1 MRNDP
6 RNLRKP
12 TRQTNQDLW
21 LQAGMVVVVILVGFW
36 LVGDLLSRGDP
47 VPGLVRELA
56 EYSEYSI
63 IVDDVQDGF
72 LRNRMSLTSSFQ
84 VTEPIGENPEDG
96 EPAQFDERVD
106 TYSISDRLVDR
117 YERSIGMV
125 VAAKNADGTLTGY
138 DQSHPPYYQH
148 VGRSQYGSF
157 GPGGF
162 WIFYGQYAFMSAAL
176 GGHRINRGDY
186 DSYVGSRN
194 RGQAYYGPQTG
205 GRPTFGAN
213 GTSTATTRPSFSQR
227 YQAKQSR
234 FQARAASRAASG
246 GRSLGK

>member
-6 RNLRKP
+6 RNLRTP
-12 TRQTNQDLW
+12 TRQTKQDFW

-36 LVGDLLSRGDP
+36 LVGGWLSRGDP

-72 LRNRMSLTSSFQ
+72 LRNRMSLKSSFQ
-84 VTEPIGENPEDG
+84 VTEPVGENPDEG
-96 EPAQFDERVD
+96 EAAQFDERVD

-186 DSYVGSRN
+186 DSYAGSRN
-194 RGQAYYGPQTG
+194 RGQPYYGPQTG

-227 YQAKQSR
+227 FQAKQSR
-234 FQARAASRAASG
+234 FQARAAGRAASG

>member
-1 MRNDP
+1 M
-6 RNLRKP
+6 
-12 TRQTNQDLW
+12 
-21 LQAGMVVVVILVGFW
+21 
-36 LVGDLLSRGDP
+36 
-47 VPGLVRELA
+47 RELA

-157 GPGGF
+157 GP
-162 WIFYGQYAFMSAAL
+162 AVS
-176 GGHRINRGDY
+176 
-186 DSYVGSRN
+186 GSF
-194 RGQAYYGPQTG
+194 TG
-205 GRPTFGAN
+205 
-213 GTSTATTRPSFSQR
+213 ST
-227 YQAKQSR
+227 
-234 FQARAASRAASG
+234 
-246 GRSLGK
+246 RS

>member
-1 MRNDP
+1 M
-6 RNLRKP
+6 P
-12 TRQTNQDLW
+12 TRQTSEERWIL
-21 LQAGMVVVVILVGFW
+21 AGVVVVVILVGFW
-36 LVGDLLSRGDP
+36 MVGGLLSRRDP
-47 VPGLVRELA
+47 VPELVRELA
-56 EYSEYSI
+56 GYSEYSI
-63 IVDDVQDGF
+63 IVDDVNDGF
-72 LRNRMSLTSSFQ
+72 LRNSMTLKSSFQ
-84 VTEPIGENPEDG
+84 VTEPVGENPDDG
-96 EPAQFDERVD
+96 EAAQFDEQLN
-106 TYSISDRLVDR
+106 TYSISDSLADR

-138 DQSHPPYYQH
+138 DQSHPPYYQN

-176 GGHRINRGDY
+176 GGHRISRGDY
-186 DSYVGSRN
+186 DTYTGTRN
-194 RGQAYYGPQTG
+194 RGQPYYGPQTG

-227 YQAKQSR
+227 FQAKQSR
-234 FQARAASRAASG
+234 FQARAAGRAASG